1 MVRQK
6 AASYGS
12 GVHTSE
18 GGSDAT
24 IYDVARVAGVSPST
38 VSRAFA
44 RPGRVSA
51 HTAELI
57 HKVAE
62 ELGYRSRT
70 AAKAP
75 ERATPPVLGLAVAD
89 ITNPFNF
96 RVIRGC
102 QAAAAENGFVV
113 ALNDSQESEEL
124 ERDLLRR
131 SLPLLDGLIFASS
144 RLPDAELRRV
154 ASGLP
159 TIVLNRRVQGVP
171 SIVPDMAE
179 GIRQATQ
186 HLVSLGHT
194 AISYLAGREASWA
207 DSMHWRAMT
216 DAARAF
222 GFALDRIGPFSPTLH
237 GGRAAAEV
245 IAARPVRAVICH
257 NDLMAIGLLRA
268 LTEKGVRVPGRVSVV
283 GFDNIF
289 ASALVEPGLTT
300 VAAPLTM
307 LGDAAVRHITAAL
320 AGGEPVEVGPLAM
333 PMRLV
338 VRGSTA
344 APA

>member
-1 MVRQK
+1 
-6 AASYGS
+6 
-12 GVHTSE
+12 
-18 GGSDAT
+18 
-24 IYDVARVAGVSPST
+24 
-38 VSRAFA
+38 
-44 RPGRVSA
+44 
-51 HTAELI
+51 
-57 HKVAE
+57 
-62 ELGYRSRT
+62 
-70 AAKAP
+70 
-75 ERATPPVLGLAVAD
+75 
-89 ITNPFNF
+89 
-96 RVIRGC
+96 
-102 QAAAAENGFVV
+102 
-113 ALNDSQESEEL
+113 
-124 ERDLLRR
+124 
-131 SLPLLDGLIFASS
+131 
-144 RLPDAELRRV
+144 
-154 ASGLP
+154 
-159 TIVLNRRVQGVP
+159 
-171 SIVPDMAE
+171 
-179 GIRQATQ
+179 
-186 HLVSLGHT
+186 
-194 AISYLAGREASWA
+194 
-207 DSMHWRAMT
+207 MT

-307 LGDAAVRHITAAL
+307 LGNAAVRHITAAL